1 MQTTTLEQPQRLG
14 WPSHHL
20 ALAAALVAALAWTYW
35 LVIPGLVAQWW
46 NQAEYS
52 HGFLV
57 PIVSGLLVW
66 SKRQELRATAV
77 APGYW
82 GLGLMVFALAVYI
95 TGNVG
100 ADLFLQ
106 RISLILMIAGG
117 VLYVAGWAML
127 QALLFPLAFLVLMI
141 PLPGIIFNSIAFP
154 LQLLAAQVASAVM
167 ETGGV
172 PVFRE
177 GNVMHLASTSLDV
190 EEACSGIRS
199 LLSLTTLGVLY
210 SYVAYSSWTPRVI
223 VMLAVVPIAI
233 AANVFRV
240 SVTGLLAHYVS
251 VDTALGVFHMAGG
264 WSVFVIAAAL
274 LLGVSWLL
282 RVAGL
287 AK

>member
-1 MQTTTLEQPQRLG
+1 MHTATVDQPGRL
-14 WPSHHL
+14 WFPPHL
-20 ALAAALVAALAWTYW
+20 LPLAAALVAALAWTYW
-35 LVIPGLVAQWW
+35 LIIPGLVAQWW
-46 NQAEYS
+46 NEPEYS

-57 PIVSGLLVW
+57 PIVSGYLAW
-66 SKRQELRATAV
+66 SKRDVLRATPV
-77 APGYW
+77 GPGYW
-82 GLGLMVFALAVYI
+82 GLGLMAFALVVYI

-106 RISLILMIAGG
+106 RVSLILMVAGG
-117 VLYVAGWAML
+117 LLYVTGWAML
-127 QALLFPLAFLVLMI
+127 RALLFPLAFLLLMI

-167 ETGGV
+167 EAGGV

-177 GNVMHLASTSLDV
+177 GNVMHLAAASLDV

-210 SYVAYSSWTPRVI
+210 TYLIHSSWTPRVLL
-223 VMLAVVPIAI
+223 MLAVVPIAI

-251 VDTALGVFHMAGG
+251 VDTALGVFHTAGG
-264 WSVFVIAAAL
+264 WSVFLIATAL

-282 RVAGL
+282 RVVGL